1 MRTTHNDGDH
11 REDDQH
17 THYVGHHHT
26 YDGHHQHDFD
36 DHTHIGGVAIL
47 VPFLQISI

>member
-17 THYVGHHHT
+17 THYVG
-26 YDGHHQHDFD
+26 DQHDFD
-36 DHTHIGGVAIL
+36 DHTHIGGAAIFI
-47 VPFLQISI
+47 PFLQISI

>member
-17 THYVGHHHT
+17 THYSGDHHT
-26 YDGHHQHDFD
+26 YDGDQHDFD
-36 DHTHIGGVAIL
+36 DRTHIGGAAIL
-47 VPFLQISI
+47 VPCLQISI

>member
-17 THYVGHHHT
+17 THYVG
-26 YDGHHQHDFD
+26 DQHDFD
-36 DHTHIGGVAIL
+36 DHTHIGGAAIL
-47 VPFLQISI
+47 VPCLQISI